1 MNITKDLDN
10 IKDREVP
17 RFFSH
22 KNQLFPAGVSLTSTE
37 PSSASI
43 KILLLFHQ
51 DIDLVNS

>member
-37 PSSASI
+37 PSSVSK

-51 DIDLVNS
+51 DIDLVNI